1 MSIPDSYRPH
11 AVALAISVDL
21 PVPRRALAIGAHPDD
36 VEFGCG
42 ATLAK
47 WAASGS
53 EIFHLILTDG
63 SKGTW
68 DPNVD
73 TNELIATRQREQRE
87 AARCLGG
94 THDDHVVFAGWIDGE
109 LESGLAQRAE
119 VCRWIRHFAPDVVL
133 GHDPW
138 RRYRIHPDHRHAGLL
153 ACEGIVA
160 ARDPKFFPD
169 QTAKPH
175 RPSSLLLWEADE
187 VHHVESCNDVAIDAK
202 VRALLSHQSQ
212 YETTMHLSSQDRQMT
227 SPQVGVFRQTIM
239 QEAEHA
245 ARPAGVETGEA
256 FALIASL

>member
-1 MSIPDSYRPH
+1 MSVPDSYRPH
-11 AVALAISVDL
+11 RRVSEVGVDL
-21 PVPRRALAIGAHPDD
+21 AAPRRALAIGAHPDD

-47 WAASGS
+47 WARAGC

-73 TNELIATRQREQRE
+73 TNELIVTRQREQRN

-94 THDDHVVFAGWIDGE
+94 TGDDHVIFAGWTDGE
-109 LESGLAQRAE
+109 LDSGLAQRAE
-119 VCRWIRHFAPDVVL
+119 VCRWIRHFAPDIVL

-153 ACEGIVA
+153 ACEAIVA

-169 QTAKPH
+169 QDAKPH
-175 RPSSLLLWEADE
+175 RPATLLLWEAE
-187 VHHVESCNDVAIDAK
+187 EIHHVESCDESAIDAK
-202 VRALLSHQSQ
+202 VRALLSHRSQ
-212 YETTMHLSSQDRQMT
+212 YETTMHLAADENGLA
-227 SPQVGVFRQTIM
+227 SPQIEEFRRTITE
-239 QEAEHA
+239 EARNA
-245 ARPAGVETGEA
+245 ARPAGLETGEA